1 MKRLLLLLAVV
12 CTTLSAQSQAKSLFI
27 TFNDG
32 SKAEFAMADNPAITM
47 TDGTMTIVT
56 AGNTLNYELWRV
68 KQFTFG
74 TSTGIQEISSPA
86 GILVSDRPVSI
97 YTLDGKAVSV
107 PMVQGKAHLDLLPSG
122 MYIININGNTLKYM
136 KP

>member
-56 AGNTLNYELWRV
+56 AGNTLDYELWRV

-74 TSTGIQEISSPA
+74 TSTGIKEIGSPA
-86 GILVSDRPVSI
+86 GIMVSDRPVSI

-122 MYIININGNTLKYM
+122 LYIININGNTLKYM

>member
-56 AGNTLNYELWRV
+56 AGNTLDYELWRV

-74 TSTGIQEISSPA
+74 TSTGIKEIGSPA
-86 GILVSDRPVSI
+86 GIMVSDRPVSI

-107 PMVQGKAHLDLLPSG
+107 PMVQGKAHLDLLPSDL
-122 MYIININGNTLKYM
+122 YIININGNTLKYM

>member
-56 AGNTLNYELWRV
+56 AGNTLDYELWRV

-122 MYIININGNTLKYM
+122 LYIININGNTLKYM

>member
-1 MKRLLLLLAVV
+1 MTVV
-12 CTTLSAQSQAKSLFI
+12 FSTLMVQAQGKSLFI

-47 TDGTMTIVT
+47 TDGTMTVV
-56 AGNTLNYELWRV
+56 AGTTTLSYELWRV

-74 TSTGIQEISSPA
+74 ASTAVHEVKGLRVKSNY
-86 GILVSDRPVSI
+86 VSI
-97 YTLDGKAVSV
+97 YTLDGKAVNV
-107 PMVQGKAHLDLLPSG
+107 PTNQGEAVLDHLAPG
-122 MYIININGNTLKYM
+122 VYIININGNTLKFL

>member
-47 TDGTMTIVT
+47 TDGTMTVAT
-56 AGNTLNYELWRV
+56 ASNTLNYELWRV

-122 MYIININGNTLKYM
+122 LYIININGNTLKYM

>member
-1 MKRLLLLLAVV
+1 MRRLLLIMTVV
-12 CTTLSAQSQAKSLFI
+12 FSTLMVQAQGKSLFI

-47 TDGTMTIVT
+47 TDGTMTVV
-56 AGNTLNYELWRV
+56 AGTTTLSYELWRV

-74 TSTGIQEISSPA
+74 ASTAVHEVKGLRVKSNH
-86 GILVSDRPVSI
+86 VSI
-97 YTLDGKAVSV
+97 YTLDGKAVNV
-107 PMVQGKAHLDLLPSG
+107 PTIGGEVYLDGLTSG
-122 MYIININGNTLKYM
+122 LYIININGNTLKYM

>member
-1 MKRLLLLLAVV
+1 MVVV
-12 CTTLSAQSQAKSLFI
+12 CSALATQAQGKSLFI

-47 TDGTMTIVT
+47 TDGTMTVV
-56 AGNTLNYELWRV
+56 AGTTTLSYELWRV

-74 TSTGIQEISSPA
+74 ASTAVHEVKGLRVKSNY
-86 GILVSDRPVSI
+86 VSI
-97 YTLDGKAVSV
+97 YTLDGKAVNV
-107 PMVQGKAHLDLLPSG
+107 PTNQGEAVLDHLAPG
-122 MYIININGNTLKYM
+122 VYIININGNTLKFL

>member
-56 AGNTLNYELWRV
+56 AGNTLDYELWRV

-74 TSTGIQEISSPA
+74 TSTGIKEIGSPA
-86 GILVSDRPVSI
+86 GIMVSDRPVSI

-107 PMVQGKAHLDLLPSG
+107 PMVQGEAHLDLLPSG
-122 MYIININGNTLKYM
+122 LYIININGNTLKYM

>member
-1 MKRLLLLLAVV
+1 MRRLLLIMTVV
-12 CTTLSAQSQAKSLFI
+12 FSTLMVQAQGKSLFI

-47 TDGTMTIVT
+47 TDGTMTVV
-56 AGNTLNYELWRV
+56 AGTTTLSYELWRV

-74 TSTGIQEISSPA
+74 ASTAVHEVKGLRVKSNY
-86 GILVSDRPVSI
+86 VSI
-97 YTLDGKAVSV
+97 YTLDGKAVNV
-107 PMVQGKAHLDLLPSG
+107 PTNQGEAVLDHLAPG
-122 MYIININGNTLKYM
+122 VYIININGNTLKFL

>member
-56 AGNTLNYELWRV
+56 AGNTLDYELWRV

-74 TSTGIQEISSPA
+74 TSTGIKEIGSPA
-86 GILVSDRPVSI
+86 GIMVSDRPVSI
-97 YTLDGKAVSV
+97 YTLDGKTVSV
-107 PMVQGKAHLDLLPSG
+107 PMVQGEAHLDLLPSG
-122 MYIININGNTLKYM
+122 LYIININGNTLKYM

>member
-1 MKRLLLLLAVV
+1 MTVV
-12 CTTLSAQSQAKSLFI
+12 FSTLMVQAQGKSLFI

-47 TDGTMTIVT
+47 TDGTMTVV
-56 AGNTLNYELWRV
+56 AGATTLSYELWRV

-74 TSTGIQEISSPA
+74 ASTAIHEVNSIHTQSNK
-86 GILVSDRPVSI
+86 VSVF
-97 YTLDGKAVSV
+97 TLDGKAVNVSAH
-107 PMVQGKAHLDLLPSG
+107 QGKIDLDQLRTG
-122 MYIININGNTLKYM
+122 IYIININGNILKYM

>member
-74 TSTGIQEISSPA
+74 TSTGIKEIGSPA
-86 GILVSDRPVSI
+86 GIMVSDRPVSI

-122 MYIININGNTLKYM
+122 LYIININGNTLKYM

>member
-122 MYIININGNTLKYM
+122 LYIININGNTLKYM